1 MKHISTILEGIL
13 LSILDRTLSEHG
25 FRVVSLLNDKEAII
39 EYDNVTFIVSD
50 IGQFIEQNCKAKEV

>member
-13 LSILDRTLSEHG
+13 LSILDKTLSEHG
-25 FRVVSLLNDKEAII
+25 FRVISLLNDKEAII

-50 IGQFIEQNCKAKEV
+50 IGQFIEQNCKTEEV